1 MSLINSEI
9 TATTFWATLGI
20 VASAVG
26 GLFTMQLSHTNANGH
41 SSMARQ
47 AEVSEVKIKVE
58 RIATEVNHNKE
69 ILNDLKADIRHI
81 KNKQDQFNKEVLEAI
96 RGD

>member
-47 AEVSEVKIKVE
+47 AEVSEVKIKIE
-58 RIATEVNHNKE
+58 RIATEVNHNKD
-69 ILNDLKADIRHI
+69 ILSELKADIRHI
-81 KNKQDQFNKEVLEAI
+81 REEQGRSSKQILEAI
-96 RGD
+96 KDK

>member
-47 AEVSEVKIKVE
+47 AEVSEVKIKIE
-58 RIATEVNHNKE
+58 RIATEVNYNKD
-69 ILNDLKADIRHI
+69 ILSELKADIRHI
-81 KNKQDQFNKEVLEAI
+81 REEQGRSSKQILEAI
-96 RGD
+96 KDK